1 MKWSNCR
8 LILSG
13 GVVIMIMVIVIITIT
28 FMIMTITRWIL
39 SGGVVNT
46 PRLGTR
52 PATLSCR

>member
-1 MKWSNCR
+1 MVN
-8 LILSG
+8 
-13 GVVIMIMVIVIITIT
+13 VIMNIVIIIII
-28 FMIMTITRWIL
+28 FMIMIMTITRWIL